1 MEGGRN
7 SEVMH
12 ETELRIRD
20 DYQKFA
26 KKGEKA
32 RSSLSLSDSLQNV
45 RMRIPV

>member
-20 DYQKFA
+20 DYQKF
-26 KKGEKA
+26 GEKGGKSA
-32 RSSLSLSDSLQNV
+32 L
-45 RMRIPV
+45 